1 MNTTQIFKA
10 YSGRIGCMCGCKG
23 TYSYISQDA
32 AAVEQ
37 TARGEA
43 PHDVNVDAD
52 SVRAIAS
59 KVLAHPAVQ
68 FQGNQAFVET
78 KDTIDMVFFA

>member
-1 MNTTQIFKA
+1 MNTNKIFKA
-10 YSGRIGCMCGCKG
+10 YSGRIGCMCGCNG
-23 TYSYISQDA
+23 TYSYTNEGVALSGMNP
-32 AAVEQ
+32 EYL
-37 TARGEA
+37 
-43 PHDVNVDAD
+43 NVDED
-52 SVRAIAS
+52 SARSIAA